1 MRRDRACRTCGTVA
15 PRAARYCGRCGERVV
30 GRTAPAQRARRPA
43 FPRTA
48 QLAAVLM
55 GIAALILVGF
65 LGTRGPTGVGTGR
78 SVATTTTASATVP
91 DEVVLPTADGIR
103 AAEDDRSP
111 ADGPTEGGSCEGRAG
126 AVDCVRWSTD
136 LGVAEPRSVVA
147 VGWTVAIAEQ
157 DGQVRT
163 FSASDGRPRWR
174 HTASGAPRFHGPVA
188 DTLPITGDGATTFVD
203 VATGRD
209 VGDFDG
215 RPRATAAS
223 GPWLLVV
230 DDDAIEARSVTG
242 SSAWRVPVPPDGLG
256 WVTAN
261 GPYLTSA
268 VSLRQD
274 RLVRLSSNTGEV
286 TWERT
291 IAGRVASLRPLGSAT
306 LVAVEDTG
314 DGAAVLVVDR
324 TGAVVVDHRLAG
336 RVAAVAPDA
345 AGAAV
350 ITAGPTGA
358 ALLLVDAATG
368 RMVGPLA
375 LGRGGDWPLPVTI
388 DGDLVAVARTDPAP
402 GITVLGRSDGTV
414 RQQID
419 LPAVPRSLAF
429 PDGHS
434 VVAVVD
440 TEVSAWSLSTG
451 AARWRLELG
460 RPVDVV
466 SERPLLVRTDRTLVA
481 LDADPSRPR
490 RQARGTTS

>member
-78 SVATTTTASATVP
+78 SVATTTTASANVP

-230 DDDAIEARSVTG
+230 DDYAI
-242 SSAWRVPVPPDGLG
+242 
-256 WVTAN
+256 
-261 GPYLTSA
+261 
-268 VSLRQD
+268 
-274 RLVRLSSNTGEV
+274 
-286 TWERT
+286 
-291 IAGRVASLRPLGSAT
+291 
-306 LVAVEDTG
+306 
-314 DGAAVLVVDR
+314 
-324 TGAVVVDHRLAG
+324 
-336 RVAAVAPDA
+336 
-345 AGAAV
+345 
-350 ITAGPTGA
+350 
-358 ALLLVDAATG
+358 
-368 RMVGPLA
+368 
-375 LGRGGDWPLPVTI
+375 
-388 DGDLVAVARTDPAP
+388 
-402 GITVLGRSDGTV
+402 
-414 RQQID
+414 
-419 LPAVPRSLAF
+419 
-429 PDGHS
+429 
-434 VVAVVD
+434 
-440 TEVSAWSLSTG
+440 
-451 AARWRLELG
+451 
-460 RPVDVV
+460 
-466 SERPLLVRTDRTLVA
+466 
-481 LDADPSRPR
+481 
-490 RQARGTTS
+490 